1 MLEELRA
8 LADGGAW
15 TEEPKGG
22 VDVDVHEAAA
32 HQKRNWVRLT
42 FDCNDKC
49 IFCLDS
55 DVHDGRMRSVEDIKQ
70 QILDGRRKGAERLIL
85 SGGEPTI
92 HPRYVDF
99 IKLGRLAGYERI
111 QTVSNARMF
120 AYPEFLHRCLDAGLQ
135 EITVSVHGHN
145 ARIHDALVG
154 TKGAFEQTLGGLKN
168 ALADGRP
175 IVNVDVCVNR
185 GNIKVLPEM
194 MAFFDEIGVREVD
207 LLHVIPFGNAW
218 RDGKEVLFYDLREN
232 HEYLRKAFAYAH
244 KPGWHLWLNRYP
256 VPHCEGFE
264 ELIQD
269 PYKLNDEIR
278 GRKEEFGHWIQH
290 GEPLDCREPK
300 RCKHCYLEDVCDHF
314 EGLLEQ
320 VHGQQPWS
328 VLRVDTELSVG
339 EPKIYGGDPASAER
353 ARDKKRLPLIQHTYP
368 ELAAQAAR
376 AAVVRVASA
385 DAASAR
391 RWLEQTGVAP
401 KVLDLELAD
410 ASDLDPARFPTLRR
424 VAVRRIEDAA
434 RLLDE
439 APQIEV
445 VVALTRAT
453 APALLEWQR
462 ARPERLDR
470 LALAQPSWE
479 RLTESRD
486 NDVDLKAFFEAFV
499 PEVPV
504 EDVPACILGRP
515 PRPREPTLDASML
528 ADSGTPEPFRFV
540 RRYVDDAYRVKSLRC
555 ERCVHEAECT
565 GLHVNHVRA
574 HGFEAMQPVE
584 PPAEG

>member
-15 TEEPKGG
+15 TEESTGG
-22 VDVDVHEAAA
+22 TDADIHEAAA

-55 DVHDGRMRSVEDIKQ
+55 DVHDGRMRSPEDIKE

-99 IKLGRLAGYERI
+99 IKLGRLAGYERV

-154 TKGAFEQTLGGLKN
+154 TKGAFEQTLAGLQN

-175 IVNVDVCVNR
+175 IVNVDVCVNK

-218 RDGKEVLFYDLREN
+218 RDGKEVLFYDLRE
-232 HEYLRKAFAYAH
+232 HREQLRRAFEYSK

-290 GEPLDCREPK
+290 GEPLDCREPA

-314 EGLLEQ
+314 EGLLER
-320 VHGQQPWS
+320 VHGEQPWS
-328 VLRVDTELSVG
+328 LLRVDTELSVG
-339 EPKIYGGDPASAER
+339 EPQVYGGDPASAER
-353 ARDKKRLPLIQHTYP
+353 ARDKKRLPLMQQRYP
-368 ELAAQAAR
+368 ALEAQAKQAD
-376 AAVVRVASA
+376 VVRVASA
-385 DAASAR
+385 NAASAR
-391 RWLEQTGVAP
+391 RWLERTGLQPAV
-401 KVLDLELAD
+401 VDLELAD
-410 ASDLDPARFPTLRR
+410 ASDLELASFPGLRR
-424 VAVRRIEDAA
+424 VIVQTIGDAA
-434 RLLDE
+434 HLLDQPS
-439 APQIEV
+439 AVEV
-445 VVALTRAT
+445 VLTLTRQT
-453 APALLEWQR
+453 APALIEWQR
-462 ARPERLDR
+462 THPERLAR
-470 LALAQPSWE
+470 LALVQPSWE
-479 RLTESRD
+479 RLTESRAH
-486 NDVDLKAFFEAFV
+486 DVDLRAFFEVFTA
-499 PEVPV
+499 EVPV
-504 EDVPACILGRP
+504 EDVPACILGRA
-515 PRPREPTLDASML
+515 PRPREPMLDGSKL
-528 ADSGTPEPFRFV
+528 ADDGTPEPFRFI

-555 ERCVHEAECT
+555 ESCVHEADCT

-574 HGFEAMQPVE
+574 HGFAAMQPVDR
-584 PPAEG
+584 

>member
-15 TEEPKGG
+15 TEESKGS

-55 DVHDGRMRSVEDIKQ
+55 DVHDGRMRSVEDIKA

-99 IKLGRLAGYERI
+99 ITLGRLAGYDRI

-120 AYPEFLHRCLDAGLQ
+120 AYPEFLNRCLDAGLQ

-154 TKGAFEQTLGGLKN
+154 TKGAFEQTLAGLKN

-232 HEYLRKAFAYAH
+232 HDKLQQAFAYAH

-290 GEPLDCREPK
+290 GEPLDCREPQ
-300 RCKHCYLEDVCDHF
+300 RCKHCYLEDVCGHF

-320 VHGQQPWS
+320 VHAKQPWS

-339 EPKIYGGDPASAER
+339 EPKVYGGDPASAER
-353 ARDKKRLPLIQHTYP
+353 ARDKKRLPLVQQTYP
-368 ELAAQAAR
+368 ALTAQATKAE
-376 AAVVRVASA
+376 VVRVASA
-385 DAASAR
+385 NAAHAR
-391 RWLEQTGVAP
+391 RWLAETGLDASAI
-401 KVLDLELAD
+401 DLELAD
-410 ASDLDPARFPTLRR
+410 ASDLDPASFPGLRR
-424 VAVRRIEDAA
+424 ILVCRLADAA
-434 RLLDE
+434 RLLDLGTH
-439 APQIEV
+439 EV
-445 VVALTRAT
+445 VVTLTRET
-453 APALLEWQR
+453 APSLIEWQHSHP
-462 ARPERLDR
+462 ARLER
-470 LALAQPSWE
+470 LALVQPSWE

-486 NDVDLKAFFEAFV
+486 HDVDLRAFFEAFTA
-499 PEVPV
+499 EVPV
-504 EDVPACILGRP
+504 EDVPACILGRE
-515 PRPREPTLDASML
+515 PRPREPMLDGSML
-528 ADSGTPEPFRFV
+528 ADDGTPEPFRFV

-555 ERCVHEAECT
+555 ETCVHEAECT

-574 HGFEAMQPVE
+574 HGFAAMQPVE
-584 PPAEG
+584 SD